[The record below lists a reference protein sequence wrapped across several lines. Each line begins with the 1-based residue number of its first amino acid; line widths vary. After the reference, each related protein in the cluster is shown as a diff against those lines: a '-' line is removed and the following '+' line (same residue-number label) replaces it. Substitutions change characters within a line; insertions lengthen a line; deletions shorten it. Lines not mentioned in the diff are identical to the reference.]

1 VLLSA
6 WPAAPWLPAPRPDSW
21 SGRGLPPAVQQ
32 PGRRC
37 WLQQGRPMALPSRSA
52 QQVLSSR
59 RPACW
64 QVHP

>member
-6 WPAAPWLPAPRPDSW
+6 WPAAPWLPAPHLDSW

-32 PGRRC
+32 PERRC
-37 WLQQGRPMALPSRSA
+37 WLQQGLPRALPSQSVRR
-52 QQVLSSR
+52 VLSSR